1 MINFSPS
8 SIPKEAG
15 IYAMYNRNGDVAY
28 VGHSTN
34 LRNRIVQ
41 HMVRR
46 DSSVA
51 TGVSATVLNP
61 EKVARICWWL
71 KQEFSDQA
79 YLEAAEVVA
88 FEVLNPSLRSRGSIT
103 NRAQDIIED
112 GTFHDEFVCLFRGE
126 PSGDYHP
133 KTFDNLAE
141 LVLEL
146 HNRVTELEKQR
157 GIQQVTAMKKE

>member
-1 MINFSPS
+1 
-8 SIPKEAG
+8 
-15 IYAMYNRNGDVAY
+15 MYDRNGDVAY
-28 VGHSTN
+28 VGYSKN

-41 HMVRR
+41 HMIRR

-79 YLEAAEVVA
+79 YLEAAAVVA

-103 NRAQDIIED
+103 NRAQDVIAD
-112 GTFHDEFVCLFRGE
+112 RTFYDENVCLFRGE